1 MRTLPE
7 FKSPEEE
14 AKFWDT
20 HDSTE
25 YVDWSKA
32 EKAVFP
38 NLKFTTESISI
49 RLPAPLLARM
59 ISTPPKPPT
68 AILRS
73 ADRTG
78 SAGCLVTRPPRGST
92 AWLQRL
98 SKHIGRMNARL
109 EDVSRS

>member
-1 MRTLPE
+1 MKHLKSIPE

-14 AKFWDT
+14 VEFWDT

-49 RLPAPLLARM
+49 RLPATLLARIKELANEKDVPYQSLM
-59 ISTPPKPPT
+59 KMY
-68 AILRS
+68 
-73 ADRTG
+73 
-78 SAGCLVTRPPRGST
+78 
-92 AWLQRL
+92 L
-98 SKHIGRMNARL
+98 SEKVDIELAAK
-109 EDVSRS
+109 SK